1 MHQLQAWEDNW
12 RGVRTDTGVDTR
24 NNITEHLANERT
36 FLAWVRTSIGIMAFG
51 FVLVKFSLFMRQLTA
66 LLEKKPLHAGYGF
79 SAIAGIIIVAT
90 GTLAVVLGWLR
101 YLHAFKYI
109 QQGRYGH
116 STVVLSVLTGF
127 ILLMGLLLSV
137 YLVTTI

>member
-1 MHQLQAWEDNW
+1 M
-12 RGVRTDTGVDTR
+12 DTR
-24 NNITEHLANERT
+24 SNVTEHLANERT

-66 LLEKKPLHAGYGF
+66 LLERKPFHAGYGF
-79 SAIAGIIIVAT
+79 SAVAGIVIVAA

-101 YLHAFKYI
+101 YLHAFKHI
-109 QQGRYGH
+109 QQGSYGH
-116 STVVLSVLTGF
+116 STAVLSILTGF
-127 ILLMGLLLSV
+127 ILVMGALLSV

>member
-1 MHQLQAWEDNW
+1 MDQRSN
-12 RGVRTDTGVDTR
+12 V
-24 NNITEHLANERT
+24 TEHLANERT

-79 SAIAGIIIVAT
+79 SAVAGIIIVAA

-101 YLHAFKYI
+101 YLHAYKHI
-109 QQGRYGH
+109 QQGRYSH

-137 YLVTTI
+137 YLATTI